1 MIHSTV
7 LNAQC
12 IPDKDV
18 WYRPWYPM
26 SFCPFTCKA
35 GRWRSPSPR
44 SASPPRGPAQRF
56 PSELAPS
63 TQPTPLLGLLPR
75 RTSLIGRPGWGR
87 SWSAKRRLPT
97 SAAERP
103 GPQKPPA
110 AQVGWLP
117 SPVNI
122 SEWLCS
128 TSLAVEDLPTSD
140 IVESL
145 GWQLAPSRIF
155 RRLRPRES
163 KVTSSFEL
171 QGPPTTT
178 SSKSNRGTNVFLSCN
193 IQCLLN
199 RYTPPSILFCLLL
212 WKMLD
217 NFAKL
222 TKYKIWFQKNSKITK
237 FRGM

>member
-1 MIHSTV
+1 MFKCDTKKNVTIS
-7 LNAQC
+7 NQIQC
-12 IPDKDV
+12 Q
-18 WYRPWYPM
+18 
-26 SFCPFTCKA
+26 FCPFTCKA

-44 SASPPRGPAQRF
+44 SAPPPRGPAQRF

-63 TQPTPLLGLLPR
+63 TQPAPLLGLLPR
-75 RTSLIGRPGWGR
+75 RTGLIGRPGWGR

-103 GPQKPPA
+103 GPQKLPA

-122 SEWLCS
+122 SEWLRS
-128 TSLAVEDLPTSD
+128 TSLAVEDIPTSD
-140 IVESL
+140 IVESV

-163 KVTSSFEL
+163 RVTSSFEL

-178 SSKSNRGTNVFLSCN
+178 SSKSSRGTNVFLSCN
-193 IQCLLN
+193 IQSILN
-199 RYTPPSILFCLLL
+199 RYTPPSIVFCLLL
-212 WKMLD
+212 WKILD
-217 NFAKL
+217 KFAKF
-222 TKYKIWFQKNSKITK
+222 TKYKICLKKKSNI
-237 FRGM
+237 RGI